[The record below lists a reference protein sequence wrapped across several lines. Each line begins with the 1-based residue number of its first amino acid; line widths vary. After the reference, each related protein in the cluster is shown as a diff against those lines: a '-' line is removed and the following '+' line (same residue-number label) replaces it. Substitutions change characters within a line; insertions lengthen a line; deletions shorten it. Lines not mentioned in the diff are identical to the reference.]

1 MCCCQTLCTQAFDDI
16 FGVLGLKTFGQG
28 NGRNLDGGKAISAV
42 ATYTSEM
49 DVAGTVLCAVV
60 MAETV
65 FLRTC
70 SVVDFV
76 EQMSLGQGGEGA
88 EQGAAVDG
96 WQ

>member
-1 MCCCQTLCTQAFDDI
+1 M
-16 FGVLGLKTFGQG
+16 
-28 NGRNLDGGKAISAV
+28 

-49 DVAGTVLCAVV
+49 DVAGAVLCAVV

-65 FLRTC
+65 LLRTC

-76 EQMSLGQGGEGA
+76 EQMCLSQGGEGA
-88 EQGAAVDG
+88 EQGATVDG

>member
-1 MCCCQTLCTQAFDDI
+1 M
-16 FGVLGLKTFGQG
+16 
-28 NGRNLDGGKAISAV
+28 
-42 ATYTSEM
+42 ATNAGEM
-49 DVAGTVLCAVV
+49 DVAGAMLCAIV

-65 FLRTC
+65 LLRTC

-76 EQMSLGQGGEGA
+76 EQMCLGQGGEGA